1 MWNLIKPRSGTLW
14 FWQLGLLILLFVFWA
29 LMNFKWVTQ
38 REG

>member
-1 MWNLIKPRSGTLW
+1 MKIVIDYEASWRNSFL
-14 FWQLGLLILLFVFWA
+14 A